1 MTLHAQYGADLI
13 ALGRDQSVADDAG
26 ASAGFD
32 PGRGGAN
39 LAICGGHRDFGAEAD
54 DVVEFQVL
62 DEHPV

>member
-1 MTLHAQYGADLI
+1 M
-13 ALGRDQSVADDAG
+13 ALSRDQSVARDAG
-26 ASAGFD
+26 ASAGLD